1 MIDWDI
7 YIALLL
13 RVQEP
18 FWKKGEDSQKQI
30 VVEDQSKAVSYGD
43 GKIAAVMNGSSCGCS
58 GPTHRSTQSVF
69 EHRRG
74 VSHESPPLT
83 EERLTVDGF
92 W

>member
-7 YIALLL
+7 YMALLL
-13 RVQEP
+13 RAQEP
-18 FWKKGEDSQKQI
+18 CWEKGEDSQKQI
-30 VVEDQSKAVSYGD
+30 VVEDQSKAASSGD
-43 GKIAAVMNGSSCGCS
+43 GKTAAVMNRSSCGCS

-69 EHRRG
+69 DHRSG
-74 VSHESPPLT
+74 VALA

>member
-13 RVQEP
+13 RAQKP
-18 FWKKGEDSQKQI
+18 FWKKGEDFQKQI
-30 VVEDQSKAVSYGD
+30 VVEDQSKAASSGD
-43 GKIAAVMNGSSCGCS
+43 GKIAAVMSQSSCGCS

-69 EHRRG
+69 DHRRG
-74 VSHESPPLT
+74 VALA
-83 EERLTVDGF
+83 EERLTVDGL